1 MNNISGIKR
10 TTWGLD
16 SISGFQFISNFI
28 SNFSTL
34 YSILVKLTIKYFQL
48 SNFNSLKTYNNIYIN
63 ENVTFL
69 VRSFAYVS
77 IIFPLTYLLIFI
89 FCQSISHRKI

>member
-16 SISGFQFISNFI
+16 SISGFQFISNF
-28 SNFSTL
+28 STL

-48 SNFNSLKTYNNIYIN
+48 PNFNSLKTYNNIYIN

-89 FCQSISHRKI
+89 FCQSIRKI

>member
-16 SISGFQFISNFI
+16 SISGFQFI